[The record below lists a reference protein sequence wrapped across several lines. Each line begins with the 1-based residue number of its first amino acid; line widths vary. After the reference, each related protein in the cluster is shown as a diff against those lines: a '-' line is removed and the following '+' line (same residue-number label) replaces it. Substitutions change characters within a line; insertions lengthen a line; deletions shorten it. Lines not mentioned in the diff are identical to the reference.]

1 MIVWAIAN
9 QKGGVGKTTTTVS
22 LGGML
27 AERGKRVLLIDTDPH
42 ASLTY
47 YFNIDDEDGGATL
60 YDLFM
65 LGKDVSKVQVEEAIR
80 PTRFDN
86 LAVMPATM
94 ALATLDRKLGP
105 QSGMGLLLRRV
116 RKLLADE
123 YDYIL
128 IDVPPVL
135 GVLMINALAA
145 AHRVI
150 VPVQTEFLALKGLD
164 RMMGTLKMVQTS
176 KGLNHA
182 VTIVPTMYDKRT
194 RASLDAYQQLRK
206 THGRLVWNGM
216 IPTDTKFRDAS
227 TAQTPISLYA
237 RGSRGAFAYNGLLT
251 NLLAQDAQVLV
262 ENAYGAD
269 TNAPMAGFDAARGGQ
284 P

>member
-1 MIVWAIAN
+1 MVVWAIAN

-47 YFNIDDEDGGATL
+47 YFNIDDNDGGATL

-65 LGKDVSKVQVEEAIR
+65 LGKAVSQAEVAEAIR
-80 PTRFDN
+80 PTRFEN
-86 LAVMPATM
+86 LSVMPASM

-116 RKLLADE
+116 RKLLAHQF
-123 YDYIL
+123 DYIL

-145 AHRVI
+145 AHRII

-164 RMMGTLKMVQTS
+164 RMMSTLTMVQES
-176 KGLNHA
+176 KGLQHE

-194 RASLDAYQQLRK
+194 NASLEAYKELRK
-206 THGRLVWNGM
+206 VHGPLVWNGM

-227 TAQTPISLYA
+227 TAQTPISSYA
-237 RGSRGAFAYNGLLT
+237 KGARGAFAYSGLLAY
-251 NLLAQDAQVLV
+251 LLTQDAQLQ
-262 ENAYGAD
+262 
-269 TNAPMAGFDAARGGQ
+269 TAAVMQDGPASEGR

>member
-47 YFNIDDEDGGATL
+47 YFNIDGDDGGATL

-65 LGKDVSKVQVEEAIR
+65 QGKDVSKAQVDEAIR
-80 PTRFDN
+80 PTQFDN
-86 LAVMPATM
+86 LAVLPATM
-94 ALATLDRKLGP
+94 ALATLDRKLGS
-105 QSGMGLLLRRV
+105 QSGMGLLLNRV
-116 RKLLADE
+116 RTLLKDDF
-123 YDYIL
+123 DYIL

-145 AHRVI
+145 AGRVI

-164 RMMGTLKMVQTS
+164 RMMGTLHMVQDS
-176 KGLNHA
+176 KGLTHD

-194 RASLDAYQQLRK
+194 KASLEAYQQLRK
-206 THGRLVWNGM
+206 VHGKLVWNGM
-216 IPTDTKFRDAS
+216 IPEDTKFRDAS
-227 TAQTPISLYA
+227 TAQTPISIYA
-237 RGSRGAFAYNGLLT
+237 KGSRGAFAYKGLLT
-251 NLLAQDAQVLV
+251 YLVAQ
-262 ENAYGAD
+262 EGA
-269 TNAPMAGFDAARGGQ
+269 
-284 P
+284 

>member
-47 YFNIDDEDGGATL
+47 YFNIDGDDGGATL

-65 LGKDVSKVQVEEAIR
+65 SGKEVGKEAVQDAVR
-80 PTRFDN
+80 PTQFDK

-123 YDYIL
+123 FDYIL

-145 AHRVI
+145 ADRVI

-164 RMMGTLKMVQTS
+164 RMMGTLQMVQES
-176 KGLNHA
+176 KGLTHE

-194 RASLDAYQQLRK
+194 KASLEAYQELRRR
-206 THGRLVWNGM
+206 HGKLVWNGM
-216 IPTDTKFRDAS
+216 IPIDTKFRDAS
-227 TAQTPISLYA
+227 TAQTPISMFA
-237 RGSRGAFAYNGLLT
+237 KGSRGAFAYKGLLT
-251 NLLAQDAQVLV
+251 SLIAQDKQVG
-262 ENAYGAD
+262 GAKS
-269 TNAPMAGFDAARGGQ
+269 
-284 P
+284 

>member
-1 MIVWAIAN
+1 MRHPKVWAIAN

-27 AERGKRVLLIDTDPH
+27 AERGKRVLFIDTDPH

-47 YFNIDDEDGGATL
+47 YFAIDGDDGGATL
-60 YDLFM
+60 FDLFM
-65 LGKDVSKVQVEEAIR
+65 AGKDTDRALIQEAIR

-86 LAVMPATM
+86 LAVLPATM
-94 ALATLDRKLGP
+94 ALATLDRKLGT

-116 RKLLADE
+116 AQLLSGE

-145 AHRVI
+145 AQRVI

-164 RMMGTLKMVQTS
+164 RMMSTLQMVQGS
-176 KGLNHA
+176 KGLQHD
-182 VTIVPTMYDKRT
+182 VTIVPTMYDRRT
-194 RASLDAYQQLRK
+194 KASLEAYQALRK
-206 THGRLVWNGM
+206 QHGRLVWNGM

-227 TAQTPISLYA
+227 TAQTPISMYA
-237 RGSRGAFAYNGLLT
+237 KGSRGAFAYKGLLAF
-251 NLLAQDAQVLV
+251 LLAQR
-262 ENAYGAD
+262 
-269 TNAPMAGFDAARGGQ
+269 AAASEASL
-284 P
+284 

>member
-27 AERGKRVLLIDTDPH
+27 AEKGKRVLFIDTDPH

-47 YFNIDDEDGGATL
+47 YFDIDGEDGGVAL

-65 LGKDVSKVQVEEAIR
+65 SGKDVDRERVMEAIR
-80 PTRFDN
+80 PTAFDN
-86 LAVMPATM
+86 LSVMPASM

-116 RKLLADE
+116 RKLLEDDF
-123 YDYIL
+123 DYIL

-145 AHRVI
+145 ATRVI

-164 RMMGTLKMVQTS
+164 RMMGTLEMVRDS
-176 KGLNHA
+176 KGLTHD
-182 VTIVPTMYDKRT
+182 VTIVPTLYDRRT
-194 RASLDAYQQLRK
+194 KASLEAYQELRK
-206 THGRLVWNGM
+206 KHGKLVWNGM
-216 IPTDTKFRDAS
+216 IPVDTKFRDAS
-227 TAQTPISLYA
+227 TAQTPISMYA
-237 RGSRGAFAYNGLLT
+237 KGSRGAFAYKGLLQF
-251 NLLAQDAQVLV
+251 LLNQEGAQ
-262 ENAYGAD
+262 
-269 TNAPMAGFDAARGGQ
+269 
-284 P
+284 

>member
-47 YFNIDDEDGGATL
+47 YFNIDGDDGAATL

-65 LGKDVSKVQVEEAIR
+65 AGKDTDKTLVDEAIR
-80 PTRFDN
+80 PTQFDN
-86 LAVMPATM
+86 LAVLPATM
-94 ALATLDRKLGP
+94 ALATLDRKLGS

-116 RKLLADE
+116 RKLVASDF
-123 YDYIL
+123 DYIL
-128 IDVPPVL
+128 IDVPPIL

-145 AHRVI
+145 ADRVI

-164 RMMGTLKMVQTS
+164 RMMSTLRMVQDS
-176 KGLNHA
+176 KGLKHN

-194 RASLDAYQQLRK
+194 KASLEAYQALRRQ
-206 THGRLVWNGM
+206 HGRLVWNGM

-227 TAQTPISLYA
+227 TAQTPISMYA
-237 RGSRGAFAYNGLLT
+237 KGSRGAFAYKGLLT
-251 NLLAQDAQVLV
+251 SLLSQGESVREV
-262 ENAYGAD
+262 
-269 TNAPMAGFDAARGGQ
+269 TP
-284 P
+284 

>member
-1 MIVWAIAN
+1 MVVWAIAN

-65 LGKDVSKVQVEEAIR
+65 QGKDITQAQVAEAIR
-80 PTRFDN
+80 PTRFEN
-86 LAVMPATM
+86 LAVMPASM

-116 RKLLADE
+116 RKLLAHE
-123 YDYIL
+123 FDYIL

-145 AHRVI
+145 AQRII

-164 RMMGTLKMVQTS
+164 RMMSTLKMVQGS
-176 KGLNHA
+176 KGLKHE
-182 VTIVPTMYDKRT
+182 VTIVPTLYDKRT
-194 RASLDAYQQLRK
+194 NASLEAYKALRK
-206 THGRLVWNGM
+206 VHGQLVWNGM

-237 RGSRGAFAYNGLLT
+237 KGCRGAFAYSGLLT
-251 NLLAQDAQVLV
+251 HLLAQDAQLL
-262 ENAYGAD
+262 ASAD
-269 TNAPMAGFDAARGGQ
+269 HEAGGRV
-284 P
+284 

>member
-27 AERGKRVLLIDTDPH
+27 CERGKRVLLVDTDPH

-47 YFNIDDEDGGATL
+47 YFDIDGEDGGATL
-60 YDLFM
+60 FDLFM
-65 LGKDVSKVQVEEAIR
+65 LGKDVSKEQVKEAIR
-80 PTRFDN
+80 PTRFAGLDV
-86 LAVMPATM
+86 LPATM

-116 RKLLADE
+116 RTLLE
-123 YDYIL
+123 GHYDCIL

-145 AHRVI
+145 AQRVI
-150 VPVQTEFLALKGLD
+150 IPVQTEFLALKGLD
-164 RMMGTLKMVQTS
+164 RMMSTLHMVQES
-176 KGLNHA
+176 KGLSHS

-194 RASLDAYQQLRK
+194 KASLAAYQELRK
-206 THGRLVWNGM
+206 QHGKLVWNGM
-216 IPTDTKFRDAS
+216 IPVDTKFRDAS

-237 RGSRGAFAYNGLLT
+237 KGSRGVFAYKGLLAT
-251 NLLAQDAQVLV
+251 LLAQ
-262 ENAYGAD
+262 EGSS
-269 TNAPMAGFDAARGGQ
+269 
-284 P
+284 

>member
-27 AERGKRVLLIDTDPH
+27 AEKGKRVLLIDTDPH

-47 YFNIDDEDGGATL
+47 YFDIDGEDGSATL

-65 LGKDVSKVQVEEAIR
+65 HGKEVDKEQVTKVIQS
-80 PTRFDN
+80 TRFEN
-86 LAVMPATM
+86 LSVMPASM

-116 RKLLADE
+116 RKLLED
-123 YDYIL
+123 DFDFIL

-145 AHRVI
+145 ANRVI

-164 RMMGTLKMVQTS
+164 RMMGTLDMVQDS
-176 KGLNHA
+176 KGLTHDI
-182 VTIVPTMYDKRT
+182 TIVPTMYDRRT
-194 RASLDAYQQLRK
+194 KASLEAYQELRRK
-206 THGRLVWNGM
+206 HGKLVWNGM
-216 IPTDTKFRDAS
+216 IPIDTKFRDAS
-227 TAQTPISLYA
+227 TAQTPISMYA
-237 RGSRGAFAYNGLLT
+237 KGSRGAFAYKGLL
-251 NLLAQDAQVLV
+251 QVLLSQEV
-262 ENAYGAD
+262 SA
-269 TNAPMAGFDAARGGQ
+269 
-284 P
+284 

>member
-1 MIVWAIAN
+1 MHRPEVWAIAN

-27 AERGKRVLLIDTDPH
+27 AERGKRVLFIDTDPH

-47 YFNIDDEDGGATL
+47 YFNIDGEDGGATL
-60 YDLFM
+60 FDLFM
-65 LGKDVSKVQVEEAIR
+65 AGKDTDRELIHEAIR
-80 PTRFDN
+80 PTQFEH
-86 LAVMPATM
+86 LSVLPATM

-116 RKLLADE
+116 AKLVGDE
-123 YDYIL
+123 FDYIL

-145 AHRVI
+145 ASRVI

-164 RMMGTLKMVQTS
+164 RMMSTLHMVQES
-176 KGLNHA
+176 KGLQHE

-194 RASLDAYQQLRK
+194 KASLEAYQALRK
-206 THGRLVWNGM
+206 QHGRMVWNGM

-227 TAQTPISLYA
+227 TAQTPISMYA
-237 RGSRGAFAYNGLLT
+237 KGSRGAFAYKGLLT
-251 NLLAQDAQVLV
+251 FLLAQSAQGTAFGDL
-262 ENAYGAD
+262 
-269 TNAPMAGFDAARGGQ
+269 R
-284 P
+284 

>member
-27 AERGKRVLLIDTDPH
+27 CERGKRVLLIDTDPH

-47 YFNIDDEDGGATL
+47 YFNIDGEDGGATL
-60 YDLFM
+60 FDLFM
-65 LGKDVSKVQVEEAIR
+65 LGKDVSKAQVEEAIR
-80 PTRFDN
+80 PTRFDG
-86 LAVMPATM
+86 LAVLPATM

-105 QSGMGLLLRRV
+105 QSGMGLLLQRV
-116 RKLLADE
+116 RTLLKDD

-145 AHRVI
+145 AERVI
-150 VPVQTEFLALKGLD
+150 IPVQTEFLALKGLD
-164 RMMGTLKMVQTS
+164 RMMGTLEMVQES

-194 RASLDAYQQLRK
+194 KASLAAYQELRK
-206 THGRLVWNGM
+206 LYGKLVWNGM
-216 IPTDTKFRDAS
+216 IPIDTKFRDAS

-237 RGSRGAFAYNGLLT
+237 RGSRGAFAYKGLLT
-251 NLLAQDAQVLV
+251 TLLAQ
-262 ENAYGAD
+262 ESG
-269 TNAPMAGFDAARGGQ
+269 R
-284 P
+284 